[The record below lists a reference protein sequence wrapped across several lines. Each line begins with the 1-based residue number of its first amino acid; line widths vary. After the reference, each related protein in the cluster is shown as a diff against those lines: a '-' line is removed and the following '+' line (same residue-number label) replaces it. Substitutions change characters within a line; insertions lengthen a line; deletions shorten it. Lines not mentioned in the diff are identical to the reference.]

1 MSIPS
6 KEITTILLSSH
17 CETPTYDYMDP
28 MDRYDIEP
36 VNESKSVVS
45 HRKQRLNEFR
55 RSANNNLYFWAY
67 FFFRELFTQC
77 CARYYFSSS
86 YSEHNNDEHV
96 CPATL
101 CIRFAIFDTF
111 AVDRKKQESEVYQQE
126 SFETIKAD
134 AGPPLLSLSIRFVT
148 MFKSLLIATLVLA
161 TALALFSNLQA
172 YAAKQEENRCF
183 CKPHNHF
190 AFMYAAE
197 ETKECCV
204 SGRFDEKAKDCFI
217 GQDGAEVDQF
227 ISCCDNKSGYNGECK

>member
-55 RSANNNLYFWAY
+55 RSANNNLY
-67 FFFRELFTQC
+67 
-77 CARYYFSSS
+77 YFSSS
-86 YSEHNNDEHV
+86 YSEHNNNEHV

-227 ISCCDNKSGYNGECK
+227 ICCCDNKSGYNGECK